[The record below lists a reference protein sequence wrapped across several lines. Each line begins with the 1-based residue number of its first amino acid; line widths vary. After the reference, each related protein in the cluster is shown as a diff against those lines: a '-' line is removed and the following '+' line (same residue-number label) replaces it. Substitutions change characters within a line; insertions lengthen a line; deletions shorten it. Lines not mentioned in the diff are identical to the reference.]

1 MEPLQAFDPD
11 SDVITGPEIPGAPVE
26 PVLDVDEIQGNI
38 LPGFGSRHQVLLGLK
53 VDEGRTADARSWL
66 ARLVPSIA
74 TLGDVNTLRNLRRSL
89 LRRQAVSPGVPA
101 APSAPPSMQLLN
113 IAFSIGGLRL

>member
-11 SDVITGPEIPGAPVE
+11 SDVVTGPEIPGAPIE

-53 VDEGRTADARSWL
+53 VNEGQTADAKSWL

-74 TLGDVNTLRNLRRSL
+74 SLRDVNILRNLRRSL
-89 LRRQAVSPGVPA
+89 LRRQAGL
-101 APSAPPSMQLLN
+101 SAVPSMQFVN
-113 IAFSIGGLRL
+113 IAFSIGGLRLLTPD

>member
-11 SDVITGPEIPGAPVE
+11 SDVITGPEIPGA

-53 VDEGRTADARSWL
+53 VNEGQTADARSWL
-66 ARLVPSIA
+66 ARLVPSI
-74 TLGDVNTLRNLRRSL
+74 L
-89 LRRQAVSPGVPA
+89 
-101 APSAPPSMQLLN
+101 
-113 IAFSIGGLRL
+113 

>member
-1 MEPLQAFDPD
+1 MEPREAFDPD

-38 LPGFGSRHQVLLGLK
+38 LLGLK
-53 VDEGRTADARSWL
+53 VDEGRTADAKSWL

-89 LRRQAVSPGVPA
+89 LRRQAVSPGVAGVPA
-101 APSAPPSMQLLN
+101 APPSMQLLN
-113 IAFSIGGLRL
+113 IAF